1 MKKIL
6 GIIGSPRRLGNCEI
20 MVKEISRNIP
30 ESHELQL
37 LRLSDYNILPCK
49 ACYACLF
56 GEKRC
61 VQKDEFH
68 VVLDA
73 MVQADALIVAAPTYL
88 FGANSSL
95 KRFLD
100 RGLTFL
106 AHLEN
111 LWGTPAVGVS
121 IAGMAGF
128 EGYTKLN
135 VDSFMKLT
143 FSDVKGSEIVY
154 GAMPG
159 EIFLNQDAR
168 RRASLLGKALF
179 AKPMETSGPSCP
191 LCGGDTFR
199 FLGDQKVRCML
210 CSNDGTIDTS
220 SGKPV
225 FKIKGGEEHHIFLS
239 KKAVARHLEFLCQMK
254 RHFIEK
260 RKALKEITQPY
271 SEEGS
276 WLKP

>member
-30 ESHELQL
+30 ESHELQI
-37 LRLSDYNILPCK
+37 LRLPEFNFLPCK
-49 ACYACLF
+49 ACYSCLF
-56 GEKRC
+56 EKQRC
-61 VQKDEFH
+61 VQEDDFQ

-73 MVQADALIVAAPTYL
+73 IVQADALIVATPTYL

-100 RGLTFL
+100 RGLTFY

-111 LWGTPAVGVS
+111 LWGTPAVGVG

-143 FSDVKGSEIVY
+143 FSDVKGSEIIY
-154 GAMPG
+154 GALPG
-159 EIFLNQDAR
+159 EIFLNQNAKK
-168 RRASLLGKALF
+168 RASILARALF
-179 AKPMETSGPSCP
+179 AKPTEKSGPACP

-199 FLGDQKVRCML
+199 FLGDRKVRCML
-210 CSNDGTIDTS
+210 CSNDGTIDMS
-220 SGKPV
+220 SGEPV
-225 FKIKGGEEHHIFLS
+225 FEIRGGEEHHLFLS
-239 KKAVARHLEFLCQMK
+239 KKAVAAHLESLRQMK
-254 RHFIEK
+254 QRFIK
-260 RKALKEITQPY
+260 RRKTLKEITQPY
-271 SEEGS
+271 SEEGC

>member
-1 MKKIL
+1 
-6 GIIGSPRRLGNCEI
+6 
-20 MVKEISRNIP
+20 MVKEINRHIP
-30 ESHELQL
+30 GPHELQL
-37 LRLSDYNILPCK
+37 LRLPEFNILPCK
-49 ACYACLF
+49 ACYSCLF
-56 GEKRC
+56 EKQQC
-61 VQKDEFH
+61 VQEDDFQL
-68 VVLDA
+68 VLDA

-111 LWGTPAVGVS
+111 LWGTPAVGVG
-121 IAGMAGF
+121 IAGMVGF

-143 FSDVKGSEIVY
+143 FSDVKGSGIVY

-159 EIFLNQDAR
+159 EIFLNQDAKR
-168 RRASLLGKALF
+168 LSSLLGKAIF
-179 AKPMETSGPSCP
+179 GKPMETSGPSCP

-220 SGKPV
+220 SDKPV

-239 KKAVARHLEFLCQMK
+239 KKAVARHLEFLRQMK
-254 RHFIEK
+254 QHFIEK
-260 RKALKEITQPY
+260 RKTLKEITQPY

>member
-1 MKKIL
+1 
-6 GIIGSPRRLGNCEI
+6 

-30 ESHELQL
+30 DPHELQL
-37 LRLSDYNILPCK
+37 LRLSDYSILPCK
-49 ACYACLF
+49 ACYACIF
-56 GEKRC
+56 EKQRC
-61 VQKDEFH
+61 VQKDEFQF
-68 VVLDA
+68 VLEA

-100 RGLTFL
+100 RGLTFY

-111 LWGTPAVGVS
+111 LWGTPAVGVC
-121 IAGMAGF
+121 IAGMVGN

-143 FSDVKGSEIVY
+143 FSDVKGSEIIY
-154 GAMPG
+154 GALPG

-168 RRASLLGKALF
+168 RRASALARALF
-179 AKPMETSGPSCP
+179 AKPMETSNPSCP

-199 FLGDQKVRCML
+199 FLGNHKVRCML

-225 FKIKGGEEHHIFLS
+225 FEITGGEEHHLFLS
-239 KKAVARHLEFLCQMK
+239 KKAVAAHLEFLRQMK
-254 RHFIEK
+254 QQFIEK
-260 RKALKEITQPY
+260 RKTLKEITQPY
-271 SEEGS
+271 RNEGS